1 MAWCVCVW
9 GVGGCVCV
17 SAGASVHTHKIQM
30 TIVSVIPQELTDYL
44 GFFFFWLSVVCL
56 FVFFFFFELGYF
68 SKTWCS

>member
-44 GFFFFWLSVVCL
+44 GFFFFGFLL
-56 FVFFFFFELGYF
+56 FVSLYFFFFL
-68 SKTWCS
+68 S